1 MSSVRGRALPVGIL
15 AVTIG
20 AAVLVLASATL
31 VAQAQFQ
38 FIIAATDAKGVPV
51 TDVTPAEIL
60 MSENGVANEIAKV
73 EPFHMPVTLTI
84 AVDNGPLSNE
94 ALSHYRSGL
103 TALVKALPP
112 EVEVTLIATAP
123 QPRMVVRPTLNRDQ
137 VLRGINGFAP
147 ERENPRFTDALVEFS
162 QRLEKELKDK
172 KKVDPVPVMVMIST
186 TANEQASYEVPAIQ
200 KALGFLQARKAK
212 LYVTMIAT
220 RSSDATLGNLSER
233 RDAQSADLSGLN
245 DLNTNRQALIAIPAT
260 KATGGR
266 YEALAIS
273 NRLTTLLPEFGEEIA
288 TLHRKLYNQVL
299 VTVQRKPGLTGPLQ
313 NPRVELTR
321 PGITGQVSLDGLP

>member
-147 ERENPRFTDALVEFS
+147 ERENPLIPRTS
-162 QRLEKELKDK
+162 R
-172 KKVDPVPVMVMIST
+172 P
-186 TANEQASYEVPAIQ
+186 
-200 KALGFLQARKAK
+200 
-212 LYVTMIAT
+212 AT
-220 RSSDATLGNLSER
+220 RCPPSRRRSDSCRHAR
-233 RDAQSADLSGLN
+233 RSC
-245 DLNTNRQALIAIPAT
+245 T
-260 KATGGR
+260 
-266 YEALAIS
+266 
-273 NRLTTLLPEFGEEIA
+273 
-288 TLHRKLYNQVL
+288 
-299 VTVQRKPGLTGPLQ
+299 
-313 NPRVELTR
+313 
-321 PGITGQVSLDGLP
+321 